1 MTLHRHSSVSPTLG
15 DAASP
20 APDQVLLQDGRF
32 LHLDFEG
39 VDIGPSHDEPM
50 STRPAKR
57 RGRSRN
63 MGRSGLV
70 ASFIVLFVIGGAF
83 TALIMNFDFHPGFDF
98 GSFLLGAD
106 SAEIVPRPTATGGPT
121 NRDEESPWAAAA
133 GKATP
138 TCPVPALED
147 DKKSRLAEIPKPL
160 PADSIV
166 CLNKVR
172 EQLQVVESQRNGCE
186 VALNLMKDA
195 KSVFSGFVPELAD
208 TGLGSHKVFQARIAE
223 LELKR
228 KSLLAKFTPKS
239 REVRSVDEEIAA
251 VRESFK
257 ECLAAYMAYL
267 DQRKAYLIARRAE
280 LQRGSTAITGKRAWP
295 IPGPS
300 ARDAI
305 GAPLRLV
312 PGALAPRPDKPSYAP
327 KGPSASRSDGAG
339 AVRSAATAPRFCAL
353 SGPVA
358 ETVGAP
364 QSWSQTAGDL
374 LSSLFPV
381 STNVR
386 IAWEWVSGTLRVL
399 LEPPDSAGTD
409 VLRAD
414 ATVPY
419 SSNQLQPSDVTP
431 W

>member
-1 MTLHRHSSVSPTLG
+1 MTLHRHSSVSPELR

-20 APDQVLLQDGRF
+20 APDQVLFQDGRF
-32 LHLDFEG
+32 LHLDFQG
-39 VDIGPSHDEPM
+39 VDIGLSHDEPM
-50 STRPAKR
+50 STRPAR
-57 RGRSRN
+57 QRGRARI
-63 MGRSGLV
+63 MGRGGLV

-83 TALIMNFDFHPGFDF
+83 TALVLNSDCDPGFDF

-106 SAEIVPRPTATGGPT
+106 PAEIVPRPTATGGQT
-121 NRDEESPWAAAA
+121 NRDDASPWAAAA

-138 TCPVPALED
+138 ICPVPALED
-147 DKKSRLAEIPKPL
+147 DKKSRLVEIRKPL
-160 PADSIV
+160 SADSIA

-172 EQLQVVESQRNGCE
+172 EQLQIVESQRNGCE
-186 VALNLMKDA
+186 VALNLMKDG

-239 REVRSVDEEIAA
+239 REVRTVDEEIAA

-305 GAPLRLV
+305 GGPPRLV
-312 PGALAPRPDKPSYAP
+312 PGALSPRPEKPLDAP
-327 KGPSASRSDGAG
+327 KGPSASLSDGVG

-358 ETVGAP
+358 ETAGAP
-364 QSWSQTAGDL
+364 QSLSQTAGDL

-386 IAWEWVSGTLRVL
+386 FAWEWVSGTLRVL
-399 LEPPDSAGTD
+399 LGRPDSAGAC
-409 VLRAD
+409 LMRAD
-414 ATVPY
+414 ATAFSP
-419 SSNQLQPSDVTP
+419 NELQPSDVTP